1 MISKYVCNESPKMR
15 LALLMTNT
23 DESDFAQRH
32 PKDGEKFARLIQS
45 VRPAW
50 QVTFYSV
57 KDGVFPTDITAY
69 DGVMISGS
77 PASVHDTDAW
87 VGQLFELIRDI
98 YAKGIPMFGA
108 CFGHQ
113 AIAMALGGRV
123 GPNPKGWVFGLTHAD
138 IVHKTSWMQGLPAT
152 LKQYGA
158 HIEQVIEM
166 PKNAVVISANST
178 CPVAGFHIGN
188 TIYTTQNHPEM
199 TSDFMAALVAEYA
212 PKLPADVAVTAKAS
226 LADSAGTSV
235 YANSIA
241 QFFENAVTC

>member
-1 MISKYVCNESPKMR
+1 MR

-23 DESDFAQRH
+23 DESDFAQAH
-32 PKDGEKFARLIQS
+32 PKDGEKFTRLIQS

-50 QVTFYSV
+50 QVTSYSV
-57 KDGVFPTDITAY
+57 KDGVFPTGITAY

-77 PASVHDTDAW
+77 PASVHDTDTW
-87 VGQLFELIRDI
+87 VGQLLDLIRDI
-98 YAKGIPMFGA
+98 YAKGIPIFGA

-123 GPNPKGWVFGLTHAD
+123 GPNPNGWVFGLTHAD
-138 IVHKTSWMQGLPAT
+138 IVHKTSWMQDLPAT

-158 HIEQVIEM
+158 HIEQVLEM
-166 PKNAVVISANST
+166 PKSAVVILANNT

-188 TIYTTQNHPEM
+188 TVYTTQNHPEM
-199 TSDFMAALVAEYA
+199 TPEFMAALVAEYA
-212 PKLPADVAVTAKAS
+212 PKLPADLAATAKAS
-226 LADSAGTSV
+226 LADNADTSV

-241 QFFENAVTC
+241 RFFENAIAS